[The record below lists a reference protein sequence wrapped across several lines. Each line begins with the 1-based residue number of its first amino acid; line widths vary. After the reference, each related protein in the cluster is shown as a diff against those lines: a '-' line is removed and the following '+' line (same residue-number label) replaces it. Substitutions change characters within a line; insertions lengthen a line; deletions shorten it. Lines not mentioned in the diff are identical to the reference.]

1 MKKEK
6 KDAEEALTPAS
17 LASLAARI
25 APDLCRSDPN
35 RAIEAAARLIECAR
49 EQLEREQERAIVA
62 NERAQIYADAERRDK
77 YGFNLLG
84 GNLSLADAFLLQK
97 EERCWKGK
105 RQGPYKT
112 FREFVKA
119 LREEGLTA
127 IPLPKG
133 TEETFKDFVFG
144 TEGTNEAVEETTPQA
159 VNALF
164 ERKAEQRRA
173 KDRER
178 KAKK

>member
-1 MKKEK
+1 
-6 KDAEEALTPAS
+6 
-17 LASLAARI
+17 
-25 APDLCRSDPN
+25 
-35 RAIEAAARLIECAR
+35 
-49 EQLEREQERAIVA
+49 
-62 NERAQIYADAERRDK
+62 
-77 YGFNLLG
+77 
-84 GNLSLADAFLLQK
+84 
-97 EERCWKGK
+97 
-105 RQGPYKT
+105 
-112 FREFVKA
+112 
-119 LREEGLTA
+119 
-127 IPLPKG
+127 LPKG

>member
-84 GNLSLADAFLLQK
+84 GIYHLQMLSSCRKKSVAG
-97 EERCWKGK
+97 KG
-105 RQGPYKT
+105 
-112 FREFVKA
+112 
-119 LREEGLTA
+119 
-127 IPLPKG
+127 
-133 TEETFKDFVFG
+133 
-144 TEGTNEAVEETTPQA
+144 N
-159 VNALF
+159 
-164 ERKAEQRRA
+164 
-173 KDRER
+173 DRDLIKPSESS
-178 KAKK
+178 